1 MLDQNQE
8 AICGVQIPG
17 DNPAQALVLA
27 KQVTVMV
34 YEGARKLY
42 GDLSPVL
49 VPPRCTPS
57 PLPCFLVACCVPF
70 AALQTVHATMELLD
84 TQKFC
89 LLFLLGSF
97 VCKHL

>member
-1 MLDQNQE
+1 MHPTVVS
-8 AICGVQIPG
+8 GVQIPG

-49 VPPRCTPS
+49 VPPRCTPF
-57 PLPCFLVACCVPF
+57 PMPCFLVACVSF
-70 AALQTVHATMELLD
+70 AALQTAMQHGT
-84 TQKFC
+84 TRY
-89 LLFLLGSF
+89 
-97 VCKHL
+97 